1 MLFKSTAV
9 HIPLL
14 GQCCFFNVSASCL
27 WVFRVFF
34 WGGGVLLKL
43 NLTDHTL
50 LSLPPPPILQP
61 CLPLYSLSY
70 RFLLQ
75 RALLNFSEVIS
86 LRFLHKRI
94 GEWEGREG
102 NVQVENCLGL
112 PQPGSQSVLLYVKPV
127 LTSGLE

>member
-1 MLFKSTAV
+1 MMLFKSTAV

-50 LSLPPPPILQP
+50 LSLPPPPSFSLASP
-61 CLPLYSLSY
+61 CIASLTDFFCKEL
-70 RFLLQ
+70 FL
-75 RALLNFSEVIS
+75 I
-86 LRFLHKRI
+86 FLKLFRCDSFTK
-94 GEWEGREG
+94 GSGSGREG
-102 NVQVENCLGL
+102 KEMCKLKTALDCLSL
-112 PQPGSQSVLLYVKPV
+112 AVSQS
-127 LTSGLE
+127 SCM

>member
-1 MLFKSTAV
+1 MMLFKSTAV

-27 WVFRVFF
+27 WVFRGF
-34 WGGGVLLKL
+34 WGGFGVLLKL

-50 LSLPPPPILQP
+50 LSLPPILQP

-70 RFLLQ
+70 RFLLR
-75 RALLNFSEVIS
+75 RALFNFSEVIS
-86 LRFLHKRI
+86 LQFLHKRI

-102 NVQVENCLGL
+102 NVQV
-112 PQPGSQSVLLYVKPV
+112 
-127 LTSGLE
+127 